1 MKKKK
6 TDPTSSELEIL
17 QVLWKKSPLS
27 VRAVHDQISENKET
41 GYTTTLKTM
50 QIMTEKGLVSREI
63 LGKKHV
69 YSPVQTEDLIQD
81 ELLDKF
87 LKRAFQGSTYKLV
100 LKALGN
106 HTTNHKELAEIQ
118 EFINQK
124 KKENGSI

>member
-1 MKKKK
+1 MKNKK

-27 VRAVHDQISENKET
+27 VRAVHDEISENRET

-63 LGKKHV
+63 IGKKHV

-87 LKRAFQGSTYKLV
+87 LKRAFRGSTYKLV

-106 HTTNHKELAEIQ
+106 HNTNHKELAEIQ

>member
-6 TDPTSSELEIL
+6 TGPTSSELEIL
-17 QVLWKKSPLS
+17 QVLWKNSPLS

-106 HTTNHKELAEIQ
+106 HTTNRQELAEIQ